1 MIYLDNAST
10 TQVSNELKDIIDRY
24 LYSNFGNAGSPHF
37 MGRRSKNAIMNA
49 RKQIASFVNTNPDD
63 IIFTS
68 SGSEA
73 NTMAILGLSEHL
85 LKLNL
90 KHIITSKYEHHSV
103 LNAMKE
109 MEHRGFEVTYLDVTG
124 GTVSFDDFVSNV
136 RDDTGLVSIMY
147 VNNEIGTVNDVES
160 IYNFC
165 QKREILLHSD
175 CVQAAGVNLI
185 DMKKMA
191 DFVSI
196 SGHKIYAPKGVG
208 CLCAKHKEFL
218 SNIIFGGEQEYGI
231 RPGTENV
238 AYIAA
243 LGSAAQ
249 RAAENIEDTFKK
261 LKRLNLEFTNS
272 LYSLCKDNNI
282 QIFTNAL
289 SQANTPKIL
298 NIRFYGVD
306 ASTLVLMLS
315 NAGVCV
321 SAGSA
326 CSSHSMKPSHVLKA
340 LGYTDEVAR
349 ESIRISFSEKDTID
363 NMHEA
368 ARIIIDCVRALKEI

>member
-10 TQVSNELKDIIDRY
+10 TQVSVKFKDIIDKY
-24 LYSNFGNAGSPHF
+24 LYSNFGNAGSPHL
-37 MGRRSKNAIMNA
+37 MGGKSKKAIDSARR
-49 RKQIASFVNTNPDD
+49 QVASFVNTEPDN

-73 NTMAILGLSEHL
+73 NTMAILGLSKHL
-85 LKLNL
+85 SDLNL

-109 MEHRGFEVTYLDVTG
+109 MERRGFEVTYLDVSSG
-124 GTVSFDDFVSNV
+124 MVSYDDFVSNV

-147 VNNEIGTVNDVES
+147 VNNEIGAVNDVKS
-160 IYNFC
+160 IYKFC
-165 QKREILLHSD
+165 QEREILFHSD
-175 CVQAAGVNLI
+175 CVQAAGVNPI
-185 DMKKMA
+185 DMNEIA
-191 DFVSI
+191 DLVSI
-196 SGHKIYAPKGVG
+196 SGHKIYAPKGIG
-208 CLCAKHKEFL
+208 CLCAKHKQFL
-218 SNIIFGGEQEYGI
+218 SNVIFGGEQEYGL

-243 LGSAAQ
+243 FGMATYYANANMNYAVQ
-249 RAAENIEDTFKK
+249 K
-261 LKRLNLEFTNS
+261 LNSLNSEFMNS
-272 LYSLCKDNNI
+272 LYELCNENDIKIHINSASP
-282 QIFTNAL
+282 TH
-289 SQANTPKIL
+289 SPKIL
-298 NIRFYGVD
+298 NIRFEGID
-306 ASTLVLMLS
+306 ANTLVLMLS

-340 LGYTDEVAR
+340 LGYTDENAR

-363 NMHEA
+363 NMNEA
-368 ARIIIDCVRALKEI
+368 ARIIVDCVKVLRKM